1 MQNIIVLKP
10 YRFVP
15 PYLSPF
21 WIRSLGF
28 YLPLN
33 LRREW
38 GLHTLEYRGTEHLK
52 ASLAAGHSII
62 LAPNH
67 CRPFDPLTVGMLGGH
82 MRQPFF
88 TMASWHLFM
97 EGRFKR
103 WLIRRIG
110 GFSIYREGVDREALK
125 AATALL
131 VAGRRPLVMFAEGVI
146 SRTNDRINPLQDGVA
161 FIARAAAKVRGKANP
176 PGKVIVHPV
185 FLRYYFEGDLAASVT
200 PVLEEIE
207 KRLSWRS
214 QKHLSLFQ
222 RVRKIGVAL
231 LALKEVEYLGEPQP
245 GSIAERLSA
254 LIERVLA
261 PLEKEW
267 LGGYRDPSVIERVK
281 RLRMAIV
288 PEMIAGNLS
297 EEEIARRW
305 RKLGDAYL
313 AQQLYCYPPDYLTET
328 SPPERLLET
337 VERFEEDLDDVAR
350 IHRPLRVVISIAPAI
365 EVNPTRE
372 RGAAEDP
379 LMKQVRES
387 LEQMMLGTRREA
399 RPL

>member
-15 PYLSPF
+15 PHPSSF
-21 WIRSLGF
+21 WIRALDF

-33 LRREW
+33 LKWEW
-38 GLHTLEYRGTEHLK
+38 GLHAAEYRGTEYLK
-52 ASLAAGHSII
+52 ESLAAGHGII

-67 CRPFDPLTVGMLGGH
+67 CRPFDPLTVGMLGSH
-82 MRQPFF
+82 MRQPVF

-110 GFSIYREGVDREALK
+110 AFSIYREGVDREALK
-125 AATALL
+125 AATAML
-131 VAGRRPLVMFAEGVI
+131 VDARRPLVMFAEGIV
-146 SRTNDRINPLQDGVA
+146 SRTNDRLNPLQDGVA
-161 FIARAAAKVRGKANP
+161 FIARSAAKLRARATP
-176 PGKVIVHPV
+176 AGKVVVHPV

-200 PVLEEIE
+200 PVLDKIE
-207 KRLSWRS
+207 NRLSWRP
-214 QKHLSLFQ
+214 QKHLSLFE
-222 RVRKIGVAL
+222 RVRKIGEGL
-231 LALKEVEYLGEPQP
+231 LALKEVEYLGDAQP
-245 GSIAERLSA
+245 GTIAERLSA
-254 LIERVLA
+254 LIERILV

-267 LGGYRDPSVIERVK
+267 LSGYRDPSVIERVK

-288 PEMIAGNLS
+288 PEMITGSLS
-297 EEEIARRW
+297 QEEMVRRW

-313 AQQLYCYPPDYLTET
+313 AQQLYCYPPEYLTET

-350 IHRPLRVVISIAPAI
+350 IHRPLRVLISVAPAI

-372 RGAAEDP
+372 RGVAEDP

-387 LEQMMLGTRREA
+387 LEQMMQATRREA
-399 RPL
+399 RPS